1 MMEDRITLS
10 GKFNVITLALALLG
24 LGIMAYA
31 FFVDPQRAWA
41 DFLLNNFYFLSLGI
55 GAGFFFSLQYITQS
69 GWSAGFKRIPEAV
82 MMYIPVAAIFF
93 VLLIFGIHS
102 LYHWSHADALADDAI
117 LVHKSTY
124 LNTTFFYV
132 RLLIFFALWILM
144 ALLLRKASV
153 KEDEV
158 GGKKY
163 FYKSEFLSKV
173 FIFIIAITFSLA
185 SFDWIM
191 SIDPHWYSA
200 LFALKNFVAAFYH
213 GSAIII
219 LIILLLNG
227 KGYFPFLNKSHLHD
241 FGRYIFMLSILYGY
255 FWFSQFM
262 LIWYGNIPEETIY
275 YVVRVHDGW
284 KYLFYADIILNW
296 AIPFFILLPVAS
308 SRSKAFIIPVIIIL
322 IVGQYIDL
330 YLQIMPGTTHTLQI
344 GFIEIGSFIGFG
356 SLFTFIIGRSLA
368 AAPLV
373 ARNHP
378 YLKESMNHHF

>member
-1 MMEDRITLS
+1 MMEERITLS

-31 FFVDPQRAWA
+31 FFIDPQRAWA

-55 GAGFFFSLQYITQS
+55 GAGFFFALQYITQS

-93 VLLIFGIHS
+93 ALLIFGIHS

-117 LVHKSTY
+117 LAHKSAY

-144 ALLLRKASV
+144 VLLLRKASV
-153 KEDEV
+153 KEDQV

-163 FYKSEFLSKV
+163 FYRSEFLSKV

-185 SFDWIM
+185 GFDWIM

-275 YVVRVHDGW
+275 YEMRVHDGW
-284 KYLFYADIILNW
+284 KYLFYGDIILNW
-296 AIPFFILLPVAS
+296 AIPFFVLLPVAS
-308 SRSKAFIIPVIIIL
+308 SRSKAFILPVILIL

-344 GFIEIGSFIGFG
+344 GFIEIGSFIGFAA
-356 SLFTFIIGRSLA
+356 LFTFIVGRSLA

-373 ARNHP
+373 AKNHP